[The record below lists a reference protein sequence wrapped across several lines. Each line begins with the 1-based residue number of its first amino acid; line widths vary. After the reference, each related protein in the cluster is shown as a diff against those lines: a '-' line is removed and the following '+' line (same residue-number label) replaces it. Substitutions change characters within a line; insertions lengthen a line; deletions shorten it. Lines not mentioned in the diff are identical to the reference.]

1 MTDAWGSLHIDVV
14 DDEIIVTLPFT
25 IYTVTYYK
33 PPNSP
38 QLLAKNFPSK
48 DDPRVP
54 LSQAEFLA
62 RAWRVATDKAREL
75 GWIEGKIPKPA
86 ALLLRGNLRIE
97 VRDDEIVVTLPGTS
111 YRAVYHK
118 PADKPG
124 LMSHVPF
131 RPVGAGHPDDASRVS
146 RSGLEARQR
155 QGPRA
160 GVDCVIPSLD
170 DHDR

>member
-54 LSQAEFLA
+54 LTQAEFLA

-75 GWIEGKIPKPA
+75 GWIEGKIPEPV
-86 ALLLRGNLRIE
+86 ALLLRDNLRIE

-124 LMSHVPF
+124 LIATF
-131 RPVGAGHPDDASRVS
+131 
-146 RSGLEARQR
+146 RSGRWEQGTPMTQAEFHARAW
-155 QGPRA
+155 RA
-160 GVDCVIPSLD
+160 ANIKARELGWL
-170 DHDR
+170 R